1 MSEIPLSALA
11 LALLI
16 LILLSAFFSGTETG
30 MMALNRY
37 RLRHLARHKHRGAIR
52 ASKLL
57 ERPDRLIGLIL
68 LGNNLVNN
76 MAAAL
81 VSLIALKLF
90 GEAAVFTAVVILTVV
105 MLIFA
110 ETAPKTLAALHPERV
125 AFPASFVLRPLLR
138 VLYPIVA
145 AINWLANG
153 LLKLLRIRVDAVD
166 RESLSSDELRTVV
179 NEAGAMISRRYQ
191 KMLVSILDLEKV
203 VVDDIMVPRNEINGI
218 DLEDPI
224 DEIIEQLTH
233 SQHTRL
239 PVHRGDINN
248 IIGVL
253 HLRRVLKNL
262 NRGKL
267 EESDLIHNAQ
277 EPYFVPAGT
286 PLSTQLRNFQR
297 QGERVGLV
305 VDEYGDIQ
313 GLVTIED
320 LLEEI
325 VGEFTTDP
333 ADQSQDVHPQ
343 PDGTYLLDGA
353 ANVRELNRS
362 MHWEL
367 PTNGPRTI
375 NGLVLEH
382 LETIPEPGTSLL
394 LAGHPVEIVK
404 LSGNRV
410 KSALVRPAIRPATE
424 KTDRDG
430 TDPD

>member
-1 MSEIPLSALA
+1 MSEIPLSVLA
-11 LALLI
+11 LALVFLI
-16 LILLSAFFSGTETG
+16 FLSAFFSGSETG

-37 RLRHLARHKHRGAIR
+37 RLRHLARHKHRGAVR
-52 ASKLL
+52 ASRLL

-76 MAAAL
+76 LAAAL
-81 VSLIALKLF
+81 VSLMALKLF
-90 GEAAVFTAVVILTVV
+90 GEAAVAVGVVVLTIV
-105 MLIFA
+105 MLILA

-125 AFPASFVLRPLLR
+125 AFPAAYVLGPLLR

-145 AINWLANG
+145 AINWLAG
-153 LLKLLRIRVDAVD
+153 GVLWLLRVAPDAVD
-166 RESLSSDELRTVV
+166 RDSLSSDELRTVV

-203 VVDDIMVPRNEINGI
+203 AVDDIMVPRNEINGV
-218 DLEDPI
+218 DLDDPI
-224 DEIIEQLTH
+224 DEIIEQLMH

-239 PVHRGDINN
+239 PLYRGDINN
-248 IIGVL
+248 IVGVL
-253 HLRRVLKNL
+253 HLRKVLKHV
-262 NRGKL
+262 NRGKI
-267 EESDLIHNAQ
+267 SKADLVNNAQ
-277 EPYFVPAGT
+277 EPYFVPGGT

-297 QGERVGLV
+297 QGERVGLI
-305 VDEYGDIQ
+305 VDEYGDID

-333 ADQSQDVHPQ
+333 ADQSPDVHPQ
-343 PDGTYLLDGA
+343 PDGTYLVDGT
-353 ANVRELNRS
+353 ANLRELNRS

-367 PTNGPRTI
+367 PTSGPRTI

-394 LAGHPVEIVK
+394 IAGYPVEIVHVT
-404 LSGNRV
+404 SSAV
-410 KSALVRPAIRPATE
+410 KTARIKPSQRRGVKRRSRA
-424 KTDRDG
+424 G
-430 TDPD
+430 G

>member
-1 MSEIPLSALA
+1 MIDIPLSALA
-11 LALLI
+11 LALVF
-16 LILLSAFFSGTETG
+16 LILLSAFFSGSETG

-37 RLRHLARHKHRGAIR
+37 RLRHLARHKHRGAMR
-52 ASKLL
+52 VSRLL

-76 MAAAL
+76 LAAAL
-81 VSLIALKLF
+81 VSLMALKLF
-90 GEAAVFTAVVILTVV
+90 GEAAVAIAVVILTIV

-125 AFPASFVLRPLLR
+125 AFPAAYVLGPLLR

-145 AINWLANG
+145 AINWLAG
-153 LLKLLRIRVDAVD
+153 GVLRLLRVAPDAVD
-166 RESLSSDELRTVV
+166 RDSLSSDELRTVV

-203 VVDDIMVPRNEINGI
+203 AVDDIMVPRSEINGV
-218 DLEDPI
+218 DLDDPT
-224 DEIIEQLTH
+224 DEIIEQLMH

-239 PVHRGDINN
+239 PIFRGDINN
-248 IIGVL
+248 IVGVL
-253 HLRRVLKNL
+253 HLRKVLKHV
-262 NRGKL
+262 NRGKINKA
-267 EESDLIHNAQ
+267 DLVHNAQ
-277 EPYFVPAGT
+277 EPYFVPGGT

-297 QGERVGLV
+297 QGERVGLI
-305 VDEYGDIQ
+305 VDEYGDIE

-333 ADQSQDVHPQ
+333 ADQSPDVHPQ
-343 PDGTYLLDGA
+343 PDGTYLVDGT
-353 ANVRELNRS
+353 ANLRELNRS

-394 LAGHPVEIVK
+394 IAGYPVEIVHVT
-404 LSGNRV
+404 SSAV
-410 KSALVRPAIRPATE
+410 KTARIKPAQRRGVKRRSRA
-424 KTDRDG
+424 G
-430 TDPD
+430 G

>member
-1 MSEIPLSALA
+1 LIDIPLSALA
-11 LALLI
+11 LALVF
-16 LILLSAFFSGTETG
+16 LILLSAFFSGSETG

-37 RLRHLARHKHRGAIR
+37 RLRHLARHKHRGAMR
-52 ASKLL
+52 VSRLL

-76 MAAAL
+76 LAAAL
-81 VSLIALKLF
+81 VSLMALKLF
-90 GEAAVFTAVVILTVV
+90 GEAAVAIAVVILTIV

-125 AFPASFVLRPLLR
+125 AFPAAYVLGPLLR

-145 AINWLANG
+145 AINWLAG
-153 LLKLLRIRVDAVD
+153 GVLRLLRVAPDAVD
-166 RESLSSDELRTVV
+166 RDSLSSDELRTVV

-203 VVDDIMVPRNEINGI
+203 AVDDIMVPRSEINGV
-218 DLEDPI
+218 DLDDPT
-224 DEIIEQLTH
+224 DEIIEQLMH

-239 PVHRGDINN
+239 PIFRGDINN
-248 IIGVL
+248 IVGVL
-253 HLRRVLKNL
+253 HLRKVLKHV
-262 NRGKL
+262 NRGKINKA
-267 EESDLIHNAQ
+267 DLVHNAQ
-277 EPYFVPAGT
+277 EPYFVPGGT

-297 QGERVGLV
+297 QGERVGLI
-305 VDEYGDIQ
+305 VDEYGDIE

-333 ADQSQDVHPQ
+333 ADQSPDVHPQ
-343 PDGTYLLDGA
+343 PDGTYLVDGT
-353 ANVRELNRS
+353 ANLRELNRS

-394 LAGHPVEIVK
+394 IAGYPVEIVHVT
-404 LSGNRV
+404 SSAV
-410 KSALVRPAIRPATE
+410 KTARIKPAQRRGVKRRSRA
-424 KTDRDG
+424 G
-430 TDPD
+430 G